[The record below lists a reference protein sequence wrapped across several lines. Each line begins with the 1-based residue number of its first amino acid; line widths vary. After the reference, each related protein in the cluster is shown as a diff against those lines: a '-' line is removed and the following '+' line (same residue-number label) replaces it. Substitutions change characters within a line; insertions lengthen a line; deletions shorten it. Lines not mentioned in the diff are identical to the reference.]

1 MANVPTAA
9 KITDTPLT
17 NMPGKAPLELVEE
30 DEPLA
35 VESLLAAA
43 REALLPSEEVVG
55 LDDEVALDDAVALD
69 DEVGL
74 DDESA
79 ELLAAEA
86 VGDVEE
92 EAAAGAWI
100 CEVTAEV
107 ALTSSDLVVSAEGEG
122 ETGSEASV
130 EALMEVT
137 LAVSLVPPTASEIAA
152 EEAVVVALPVEPEL
166 AVRPELEAEF
176 SKQLL
181 SPAPTLIFWTYP
193 VFPDAS
199 TT

>member
-55 LDDEVALDDAVALD
+55 LDDAVALD

-122 ETGSEASV
+122 ET
-130 EALMEVT
+130 L
-137 LAVSLVPPTASEIAA
+137 
-152 EEAVVVALPVEPEL
+152 
-166 AVRPELEAEF
+166 
-176 SKQLL
+176 
-181 SPAPTLIFWTYP
+181 
-193 VFPDAS
+193 
-199 TT
+199 